1 MDDDYSQ
8 FLVLFCGRGN
18 VEDALNSA
26 GQLTWRSTKL
36 QKMQYPCIEE
46 RLCKFLDFPKIIC
59 NYKLSLFLFST
70 FVSRNKFEVLGCCVS
85 DFAFLFV
92 GCCKKRKCTWVE
104 CTFQIFSSKLILMTL
119 LVEMVTVVIIACG
132 CTILVMSGIF
142 HCEVFFPCSTS
153 LLGLL
158 SNRKST
164 ERGYVKMEKWSQ
176 PWPVHCWESVLQML
190 NRSRTCLIGCEIN
203 SSCKEP
209 GTVVCSHQ

>member
-8 FLVLFCGRGN
+8 FLGFISAEGAMLKMPLN
-18 VEDALNSA
+18 LPDSWPEDL
-26 GQLTWRSTKL
+26 KL

-85 DFAFLFV
+85 DFCISFLWGV
-92 GCCKKRKCTWVE
+92 VKREKCTWVE

-132 CTILVMSGIF
+132 CTILADVRHFSLWGFLPLF
-142 HCEVFFPCSTS
+142 HFF
-153 LLGLL
+153 
-158 SNRKST
+158 
-164 ERGYVKMEKWSQ
+164 
-176 PWPVHCWESVLQML
+176 
-190 NRSRTCLIGCEIN
+190 IG
-203 SSCKEP
+203 SF
-209 GTVVCSHQ
+209 VQ